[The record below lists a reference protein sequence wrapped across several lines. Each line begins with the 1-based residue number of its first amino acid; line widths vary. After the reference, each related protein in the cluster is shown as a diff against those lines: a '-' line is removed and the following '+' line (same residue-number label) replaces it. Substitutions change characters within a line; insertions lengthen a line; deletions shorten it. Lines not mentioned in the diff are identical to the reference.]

1 MRFPCHQ
8 SLFFSL
14 KVRLIL
20 IALISVPLLFCL
32 NTIGLF
38 LGSET
43 LRVWE
48 LDLPNRKIR
57 PTDCNTGK
65 LRRIVKCI
73 AVWACSTSLQ
83 IWGPHEFCTMSPMWP
98 CYQKKVKKHE
108 RIDWK
113 WMHLQKGLQR
123 NDITQWHIEMDPS
136 WHAVLCKN
144 YESSLTFFLTLPL
157 NLKMGA
163 VIYGKNA
170 VFKRQKQGLYN
181 STELQS
187 QCRLKYE
194 HLFNFSTETLLDKL
208 FL

>member
-1 MRFPCHQ
+1 MKLISVYLLMRFPCHQ

-98 CYQKKVKKHE
+98 CYQKKK
-108 RIDWK
+108 WK
-113 WMHLQKGLQR
+113 NMNEL
-123 NDITQWHIEMDPS
+123 IENECICRQACREMIS
-136 WHAVLCKN
+136 H
-144 YESSLTFFLTLPL
+144 SGI
-157 NLKMGA
+157 LKW
-163 VIYGKNA
+163 I
-170 VFKRQKQGLYN
+170 
-181 STELQS
+181 
-187 QCRLKYE
+187 
-194 HLFNFSTETLLDKL
+194 LLDML
-208 FL
+208 FCAKIMNHHWLFF